1 MRKFL
6 LSLSIMFLLT
16 SCSNDGSNEFKDST
30 KAAFTAAVDS
40 SFSAATYKRGISVAV
55 YKNGLHTWT
64 YSSGYADGTIGTAV
78 GTAMTDSTPTYA
90 YSITKTFVSALILT
104 QIENGLYSL
113 NDTVENLLS
122 SHADYSSFNF
132 SRINKNATVA
142 QLLKH
147 TSGMPD
153 YASNVAGLIPM
164 CDPAASWKPADI
176 ITGIVNANFSTSNW
190 TNGVFEYSNTNYVL
204 LGMIAEHKGGK
215 NLNTLLSTAF
225 FSKIGIDAE
234 LAPQDSVPSYIAH
247 PYDDA
252 VLFGDG
258 TTPPLGSFTDFSLAI
273 LGINATYNYYTGVGR
288 GTWAAGGIIATAEN
302 LAIWGYE
309 LYDEYGAAVTSEVR
323 DTIKNSADDDGDYGY
338 GVSYNDFTYNDGTEG
353 SKYGHGGSAP
363 GYKTLLRYETRE
375 GLSVAIITNV
385 NNSADTTGT
394 DSGAGIVDREAL
406 ADAIF
411 NAYKENQY

>member
-16 SCSNDGSNEFKDST
+16 SCFNDSSNEFKDST

-55 YKNGLHTWT
+55 YKKGLHTWT
-64 YSSGYADGTIGTAV
+64 YSSGYSDGNMGTAV
-78 GTAMTDSTPTYA
+78 GTAMTDSTPAYA
-90 YSITKTFVSALILT
+90 YSITKTFMSALVLT

-113 NDTVENLLS
+113 NDTVEDLLS

-176 ITGIVNANFSTSNW
+176 ITGIVNANFSASNW

-204 LGMIAEHKGGK
+204 LGMIAEHKGKK
-215 NLNTLLSTAF
+215 NLNTLLSSTF
-225 FSKIGIDAE
+225 FSKIGIDAV
-234 LAPQDSVPSYIAH
+234 LAPQDSVPSLIAH

-252 VLFGDG
+252 VIFGLG
-258 TTPPLGSFTDFSLAI
+258 APLGSFTDFSIAI
-273 LGINATYNYYTGVGR
+273 MAVDPSYNYYTGVGR
-288 GTWAAGGIIATAEN
+288 GTWAAGGIIATAED
-302 LAIWGYE
+302 LAKWGYE
-309 LYDEYGAAVTSEVR
+309 LYDEYGDAVTSTVR
-323 DTIKNSADDDGDYGY
+323 DSIKNSAADDGDYGY

-385 NNSADTTGT
+385 NNSATNTGL
-394 DSGAGIVDREAL
+394 VDREAL